1 MNQPSEQNRHRL
13 CHLPA
18 SPASGIWRIA
28 GPSRLGL
35 LWLAPLLWLGVTP
48 AKAHPGNIELTI
60 SCGANGNVDPKGSV
74 VMPHMSD
81 ITYTATPNPGYKVE
95 DWYFDGLKYGSDT
108 TSFLHH
114 LGDQDAI
121 AVRVEFTRITH
132 FVMTVAGYGGSLTPN
147 SDAKE
152 ITVGWGDGVTFTA
165 HPNPHYH
172 VAQWTVD
179 DAPVATGGAT
189 FTLPNI
195 TADHWVGIT
204 FALDSYT
211 VQANAGPGGSL
222 SPTGAVA
229 VFYGDQQSFSA
240 TPEAGCDVACW
251 WLDGRVVQTGG
262 TTYWLDAIERNHTLQ
277 VTFGLPVL
285 AISHQPATNT
295 VVLSWPLAAEGWTL
309 QATTNLSAAPVAWT
323 NVPPPYPTDSDNFHV
338 IEPVLARKKFYR
350 LFHP

>member
-1 MNQPSEQNRHRL
+1 
-13 CHLPA
+13 
-18 SPASGIWRIA
+18 
-28 GPSRLGL
+28 
-35 LWLAPLLWLGVTP
+35 
-48 AKAHPGNIELTI
+48 
-60 SCGANGNVDPKGSV
+60 
-74 VMPHMSD
+74 MSN

-95 DWYFDGLKYGSDT
+95 DWYFDGVKFGSDT
-108 TSFLHH
+108 TSFIHA
-114 LGDQDAI
+114 LGDQDAV
-121 AVRVEFTRITH
+121 AVHVEFIRITH
-132 FVMTVAGYGGSLTPN
+132 FVMTIAGHGGSLTPN

-179 DAPVATGGAT
+179 DAPVATGGVT

-204 FALDSYT
+204 FALDSCT

-229 VFYGDQQSFSA
+229 VVYGDQQSFSA

-262 TTYWLDAIERNHTLQ
+262 TTFWLDAIERNHTLQ

-295 VVLSWPLAAEGWTL
+295 VVLSWPLAAEGWNL

-323 NVPPPYPTDSDNFHV
+323 NVPPPYPTDSDDFHV

>member
-13 CHLPA
+13 CHLPI

-48 AKAHPGNIELTI
+48 SKADPGNVELTI
-60 SCGANGNVDPKGSV
+60 SCGANGKVDPNGSV

-81 ITYTATPNPGYKVE
+81 IT
-95 DWYFDGLKYGSDT
+95 
-108 TSFLHH
+108 
-114 LGDQDAI
+114 
-121 AVRVEFTRITH
+121 
-132 FVMTVAGYGGSLTPN
+132 
-147 SDAKE
+147 
-152 ITVGWGDGVTFTA
+152 FTA
-165 HPNPHYH
+165 HPDPHYH

-179 DAPVATGGAT
+179 NAPVATGGAT

-211 VQANAGPGGSL
+211 VPANAGPGGSL

-229 VFYGDQQSFSA
+229 VVYGDQQSFSA

-262 TTYWLDAIERNHTLQ
+262 TTFWLDGVGSSRQLRRRNVVNRKGTVLGFS
-277 VTFGLPVL
+277 VIARPAARRASRCLRWDGSRGLPMAL
-285 AISHQPATNT
+285 
-295 VVLSWPLAAEGWTL
+295 
-309 QATTNLSAAPVAWT
+309 
-323 NVPPPYPTDSDNFHV
+323 
-338 IEPVLARKKFYR
+338 
-350 LFHP
+350 